1 MDFDRFST
9 KDVIEHEIFLYLFW
23 VIKIGKKLHF
33 HIENKNPC
41 FIHLELTTHL
51 LKEKTFTKKIISILL
66 TMEHT
71 IQFRERNS
79 YLNKITFTH
88 IQSQEQINMHT
99 IIPLFGP

>member
-1 MDFDRFST
+1 MLHAPRAYNPF
-9 KDVIEHEIFLYLFW
+9 
-23 VIKIGKKLHF
+23 IKR
-33 HIENKNPC
+33 
-41 FIHLELTTHL
+41 
-51 LKEKTFTKKIISILL
+51 KTFAKKIISILL

-71 IQFRERNS
+71 IHFRERNS